1 MTPGL
6 GSRPFCVNLVMAEH
20 PINAATHPNGDEGR
34 AGSRRRGRL
43 GRSAARLA
51 PQPVLQKRPRYRGA
65 GLGSHLRQQP
75 RASNPASPVRPGLP
89 RAPSP
94 TPPEAPLFPGVGGS
108 SWGSPALSGCF
119 NPRIP
124 WPHGQFRTSLCEKA
138 PTPPPR
144 PDHLVETPRD
154 AHGPRAPARGAPVS
168 FPAPFRSS
176 EGQLTCPSIRLGCHR
191 RHQGHTVPALTRV
204 PQTR

>member
-1 MTPGL
+1 
-6 GSRPFCVNLVMAEH
+6 MAEH

-138 PTPPPR
+138 PTPPPGLIISWR
-144 PDHLVETPRD
+144 PRVTPTDPGPLPAEPPSASQHLSGAQRGSSP
-154 AHGPRAPARGAPVS
+154 APASGWAVTGATKATLS
-168 FPAPFRSS
+168 
-176 EGQLTCPSIRLGCHR
+176 QH
-191 RHQGHTVPALTRV
+191 
-204 PQTR
+204 